1 MPSPVNCKFMR
12 PQLQSASHL
21 ALCFVSPIV
30 PYRKIE
36 IKIKNAQ
43 KNVKI
48 KIALAPKKSIRS
60 YAYSFC
66 KIPWV
71 VVKFMGLRLWVGVA
85 QNAKADFLPN
95 SPYHT

>member
-48 KIALAPKKSIRS
+48 KIALAPKK
-60 YAYSFC
+60 ALGATP
-66 KIPWV
+66 IPFA
-71 VVKFMGLRLWVGVA
+71 KFLGWL
-85 QNAKADFLPN
+85 
-95 SPYHT
+95 